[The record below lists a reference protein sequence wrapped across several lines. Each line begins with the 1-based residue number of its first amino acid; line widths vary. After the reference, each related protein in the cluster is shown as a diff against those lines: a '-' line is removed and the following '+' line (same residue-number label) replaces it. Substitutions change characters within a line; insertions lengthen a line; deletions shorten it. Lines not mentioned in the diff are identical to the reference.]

1 MHRERG
7 QKKLDDLRA
16 NKAHIQSQ
24 IDTAKQL
31 KHEALE
37 EYKKEKNQVDAVVQR
52 MIDEDREMG
61 RIQH

>member
-24 IDTAKQL
+24 IDAAKQL
-31 KHEALE
+31 KYEALE